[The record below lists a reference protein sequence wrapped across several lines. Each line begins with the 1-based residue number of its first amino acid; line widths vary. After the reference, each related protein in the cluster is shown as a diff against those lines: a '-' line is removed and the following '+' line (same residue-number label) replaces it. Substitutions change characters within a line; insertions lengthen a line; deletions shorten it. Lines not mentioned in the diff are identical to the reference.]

1 MPASLSSLL
10 IALIA
15 LFPGLIGN
23 RVFQILVGV
32 DWREKEWRSLLR
44 LLGFSVVGLAIY
56 AIPAGVFG
64 WPAPVHVFPAT
75 YQSASPAAKN
85 LNYIFIPYA
94 GHLVGGF
101 LAGFLG
107 AWGTILFARASS
119 SSAYPGSW
127 DDFARKRAPRHWVV
141 VGLSNGDAYAGK
153 LANVD
158 FAVSSADRD
167 LVLEEP
173 CKFDPETD
181 RYTALNYQYMFVSAS
196 SLFSIAAVYDPD
208 IDRREVPVG
217 ESLFVGGQNVQE
229 RTRPAPAKGRIQ
241 DKHWLEAPDSAEPAA
256 GPHASPA
263 TTPEESR
270 IEEP

>member
-1 MPASLSSLL
+1 MPTSLSGLL

-23 RVFQILVGV
+23 RVYQTLVGV
-32 DWREKEWRSLLR
+32 DWREKEWRSILR

-56 AIPAGVFG
+56 AIPAGTFG
-64 WPAPVHVFPAT
+64 WPAPVHVFPVT
-75 YQSASPAAKN
+75 YQSVTSATKN
-85 LNYIFIPYA
+85 LNSIFIPYA

-101 LAGFLG
+101 LAGVLG
-107 AWGTILFARASS
+107 AWGMTLFARISS

-153 LANVD
+153 LVSVD
-158 FAVSSADRD
+158 FAVSAADRD

-173 CKFDPETD
+173 CQFNPAAN
-181 RYTALNYQYMFVSAS
+181 RYTALPYQYMFISAS
-196 SLFSIAAVYDPD
+196 SLFSIAAVYDPA

-217 ESLFVGGQNVQE
+217 ESLFAGGHNAQE
-229 RTRPAPAKGRIQ
+229 RAQPSAPT
-241 DKHWLEAPDSAEPAA
+241 E
-256 GPHASPA
+256 
-263 TTPEESR
+263 T
-270 IEEP
+270 